1 MFSLTVFLS
10 AQLKNMSK
18 DPEPKQVE
26 EKKEKPA
33 DAKKNDCCVCCSDSC
48 CASCGVFC
56 LSSKKGE
63 TLQTEEFFFLRVKP
77 DAVFAA

>member
-26 EKKEKPA
+26 EKKEKKEKPA
-33 DAKKNDCCVCCSDSC
+33 DAKKNDCCVCCNKALHRQHHSISMHYYH
-48 CASCGVFC
+48 
-56 LSSKKGE
+56 
-63 TLQTEEFFFLRVKP
+63 TLLDNK
-77 DAVFAA
+77 